1 MNMSSN
7 SGDNRGALDTTLREA
22 IVFGSFGNSTS
33 FNERLDHA
41 ANILM
46 NSFSYS
52 DCTQPENNDH
62 EKKT

>member
-1 MNMSSN
+1 MSSN
-7 SGDNRGALDTTLREA
+7 SGDNPGALETALREA
-22 IVFGSFGNSTS
+22 IVFSNFGNSAS

-52 DCTQPENNDH
+52 DCTQPENKDH